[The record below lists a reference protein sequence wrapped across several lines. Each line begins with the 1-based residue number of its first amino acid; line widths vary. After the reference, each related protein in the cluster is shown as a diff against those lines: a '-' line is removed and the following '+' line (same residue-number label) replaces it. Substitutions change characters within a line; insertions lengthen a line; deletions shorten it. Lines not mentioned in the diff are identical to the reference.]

1 MERTLTNFIKALRA
15 ADIPVSIGESI
26 DALKTVSVT
35 GYDDREFMK
44 NALSCVVAK
53 TPEEKDIYNDLFDL
67 YFSRDTSQEAM
78 SNLSEDQNGTGEPS
92 ESDEPGGDPSEG
104 GDPSDAV
111 DQLRE
116 MIEGSDPSALA
127 RALEAAARQ
136 VGVEEIRFST
146 QRGVMARRMLDQM
159 GMRQLEGQMIELRG
173 SGGDGDQEEA
183 EALSEIRSELI
194 DASRNYVEQQYA
206 IFGEAATER
215 FMEDYI
221 QKARLTEI
229 GPHDMD
235 RLQTIIRKIAKRL
248 AAKHSRRRKRRNR
261 GQLNIRKTM
270 RENASTEGIPFKT
283 IWKQKKR
290 ERAKVVVICDVSGS
304 VAAYARFLLM
314 LIYGLNEVIPDI
326 KSFAFSHRLVD
337 ISDELENNDVKE
349 AVKQVIKE
357 VGQGSTDYGAALGTL
372 QTDYWDCIDRRTTV
386 IILGDGRSNYGN
398 PRIDV
403 MRELQG
409 QAKKVIWLCPE
420 HPSMWGTGDSEIP
433 RFKPFCTLMQQCRT
447 VKDLERVVDMILA
460 SYTG

>member
-15 ADIPVSIGESI
+15 SDVPVSIGESI

-35 GYDDREFMK
+35 GYDDRDFLK

-53 TPEEKDIYNDLFDL
+53 TPEEKDIYNELFEL
-67 YFSRDTSQEAM
+67 YFSRDTSQKAM
-78 SNLSEDQNGTGEPS
+78 QSLSDEGDGSPEDGSEDGGEPGDGEPS
-92 ESDEPGGDPSEG
+92 TV
-104 GDPSDAV
+104 DA
-111 DQLRE
+111 LRE
-116 MIEGSDPSALA
+116 MIEGSDASALA
-127 RALEAAARQ
+127 RALETAARE

-159 GMRQLEGQMIELRG
+159 GMRQLEQTMISLRG
-173 SGGDGDQEEA
+173 SGNAEDQEEA
-183 EALSEIRSELI
+183 QALSEIRNELI
-194 DASRNYVEQQYA
+194 EAARNYVEKQFE

-229 GPHDMD
+229 GPHDME

-248 AAKHSRRRKRRNR
+248 AQKHSRRRKRRNR

-270 RENASTEGIPFKT
+270 RESAPTEGIPFHT
-283 IWKQKKR
+283 YWKQKKR
-290 ERAKVVVICDVSGS
+290 ERAKVVAICDVSGS

-314 LIYGLNEVIPDI
+314 LLYGLNEVIPDI
-326 KSFAFSHRLVD
+326 RSFAFSHRLVD
-337 ISDELENNDVKE
+337 ISDELENSDVKE
-349 AVKQVIKE
+349 AVKKVIKE
-357 VGQGSTDYGAALGTL
+357 VGQGSTDYGAALGAL
-372 QTDYWDCIDRRTTV
+372 QTDHWNRIDRRTTV

-403 MRELQG
+403 MRELQA
-409 QAKKVIWLCPE
+409 QSKKVIWLCPE

-433 RFKPFCTLMQQCRT
+433 RFKPFCDLMQQCRT

-460 SYTG
+460 SYSG

>member
-1 MERTLTNFIKALRA
+1 MDRTLTNFIKAMRA
-15 ADIPVSIGESI
+15 ADVPVSIGESI

-35 GYDDREFMK
+35 GYDNRQFMK
-44 NALSCVVAK
+44 DALSCVVAK
-53 TPEEKDIYNDLFDL
+53 TPEEKDIFDNLFEL
-67 YFSRDTSQEAM
+67 YFSRDLAQEEA
-78 SNLSEDQNGTGEPS
+78 LQNQY
-92 ESDEPGGDPSEG
+92 EPGEG
-104 GDPSDAV
+104 GDPSSAQPGEGDGDAV
-111 DQLRE
+111 EQLRE
-116 MIEGSDPSALA
+116 MMEGGSPSALA
-127 RALEAAARQ
+127 QAMERAAEQ
-136 VGVEEIRFST
+136 VGVENIRFST
-146 QRGVMARRMLDQM
+146 QRGIMARRMLDEM
-159 GMRQLEGQMIELRG
+159 GMRELEARMIELRG
-173 SGGDGDQEEA
+173 TGDSADGEES
-183 EALSEIRSELI
+183 EALSEIRNELI
-194 DASRNYVEQQYA
+194 EKARNYVEQQYK

-229 GPHDMD
+229 GPHDME

-248 AAKHSRRRKRRNR
+248 AQKHSRRRKRRNR

-290 ERAKVVVICDVSGS
+290 ERAKVVAICDVSGS

-314 LIYGLNEVIPDI
+314 LLYGLNEVIPDI
-326 KSFAFSHRLVD
+326 KSFAFSHKLVD
-337 ISDELENNDVKE
+337 ISDQLEDNDVKE
-349 AVKQVIKE
+349 AVKEVIKE

-372 QTDYWDCIDRRTTV
+372 QTDHWDTIDRRTTV

-403 MRELQG
+403 MRELQA

-433 RFKPFCTLMQQCRT
+433 RFRPFCTLMQQCRT

>member
-1 MERTLTNFIKALRA
+1 MDRTLTNFIKALRA
-15 ADIPVSIGESI
+15 ADVPVSIGETI

-35 GYDDREFMK
+35 GYDDRTFMK
-44 NALSCVVAK
+44 DALSFVVAK
-53 TPEEKDIYNDLFDL
+53 TPEEKEIYSSLFDL
-67 YFSRDTSQEAM
+67 YFSRDVSREAM
-78 SNLSEDQNGTGEPS
+78 ASYEENADGSPDGEPG
-92 ESDEPGGDPSEG
+92 EGEPGGGEG
-104 GDPSDAV
+104 GDVV
-111 DQLRE
+111 DELRD
-116 MIEGSDPSALA
+116 MIEGSDASALA
-127 RALEAAARQ
+127 RAMEAAAEQ
-136 VGVEEIRFST
+136 VGTENIRFST
-146 QRGVMARRMLDQM
+146 QRGIMARRMLDQM
-159 GMRQLEGQMIELRG
+159 GMRELEARMIEMRQG
-173 SGGDGDQEEA
+173 SGDGDRDEA
-183 EALSEIRSELI
+183 EALAQIREELI
-194 DASRNYVEQQYA
+194 NEARNYVEKQYE
-206 IFGEAATER
+206 IYGEAATER

-283 IWKQKKR
+283 VWKQKKR

-326 KSFAFSHRLVD
+326 KSFAFSHKLVD
-337 ISDELENNDVKE
+337 ISDQLEDNEVKE
-349 AVKQVIKE
+349 AVKEVIKE

-372 QTDYWDCIDRRTTV
+372 QTDFWKCIDRRTTV
-386 IILGDGRSNYGN
+386 LILGDGRSNYGN

-403 MRELQG
+403 LREMQA

-433 RFKPFCTLMQQCRT
+433 RYRPFIDLLQQCRT
-447 VKDLERVVDMILA
+447 VKDLERVVDLILA

>member
-35 GYDDREFMK
+35 GYDDRTFMK
-44 NALSCVVAK
+44 DALSCVVAK
-53 TPEEKDIYNDLFDL
+53 TPEEKAIYSDLFDL
-67 YFSRDTSQEAM
+67 YFSRDTSKAAM
-78 SNLSEDQNGTGEPS
+78 SNFEGKASEDSEGGEPS
-92 ESDEPGGDPSEG
+92 EGEPSEAG
-104 GDPSDAV
+104 NTV

-116 MIEGSDPSALA
+116 MIEGSDASALA
-127 RALEAAARQ
+127 RAMERAAEQ
-136 VGVEEIRFST
+136 VGTENIRFST
-146 QRGVMARRMLDQM
+146 QRGIMARRMLDQM
-159 GMRQLEGQMIELRG
+159 GMRELEARMIQMRS
-173 SGGDGDQEEA
+173 SGGGGDKEEA
-183 EALSEIRSELI
+183 EALSQIRDELI
-194 DASRNYVEQQYA
+194 QKAREYVEQQYA
-206 IFGEAATER
+206 IYGEAATER

-221 QKARLTEI
+221 QRARLTEI

-283 IWKQKKR
+283 VWKQKKR

-326 KSFAFSHRLVD
+326 KSFAFSHKLVD
-337 ISDELENNDVKE
+337 ISSKLEDNEVKE
-349 AVKQVIKE
+349 AVKEVIKE
-357 VGQGSTDYGAALGTL
+357 VGQGSTDYGAALGAL
-372 QTDYWDCIDRRTTV
+372 QTEHWNCIDRRTTV
-386 IILGDGRSNYGN
+386 MILGDGRSNYGN

-403 MRELQG
+403 LRALQA

-433 RFKPFCTLMQQCRT
+433 RYKPFTDLMQQCRT

>member
-15 ADIPVSIGESI
+15 ADVPVSIGESI

-35 GYDDREFMK
+35 GYDDREFLK

-53 TPEEKDIYNDLFDL
+53 TPEEKDVYNELFEL
-67 YFSRDTSQEAM
+67 YFSRDTSREAM
-78 SNLSEDQNGTGEPS
+78 ANFSEDQSGDGDPS
-92 ESDEPGGDPSEG
+92 ESGEPGEAGEPGEG
-104 GDPSDAV
+104 GDPSDMV

-116 MIEGSDPSALA
+116 MIEGGDPSALA
-127 RALEAAARQ
+127 RALESAARQ

-159 GMRQLEGQMIELRG
+159 GMRQLEAQMIELRG
-173 SGGDGDQEEA
+173 GGGDGDQEEA
-183 EALSEIRSELI
+183 EALSEIRNELI
-194 DASRNYVEQQYA
+194 DASRKYVEQQYE

-290 ERAKVVVICDVSGS
+290 ERAKVVAICDVSGS

-314 LIYGLNEVIPDI
+314 LLYGLNEVIPDI
-326 KSFAFSHRLVD
+326 KSFAFPIVS
-337 ISDELENNDVKE
+337 
-349 AVKQVIKE
+349 
-357 VGQGSTDYGAALGTL
+357 STSPMSLKT
-372 QTDYWDCIDRRTTV
+372 
-386 IILGDGRSNYGN
+386 
-398 PRIDV
+398 
-403 MRELQG
+403 M
-409 QAKKVIWLCPE
+409 
-420 HPSMWGTGDSEIP
+420 M
-433 RFKPFCTLMQQCRT
+433 
-447 VKDLERVVDMILA
+447 
-460 SYTG
+460 

>member
-15 ADIPVSIGESI
+15 SDVPVSIGESI

-35 GYDDREFMK
+35 GYDDRDFLK

-53 TPEEKDIYNDLFDL
+53 TPEEKDIYNELFEL
-67 YFSRDTSQEAM
+67 YFSRDTSQKAM
-78 SNLSEDQNGTGEPS
+78 QSLSDEGDGSPEDGSEVGGEPGDGEPS
-92 ESDEPGGDPSEG
+92 TV
-104 GDPSDAV
+104 DA
-111 DQLRE
+111 LRE
-116 MIEGSDPSALA
+116 MIEGSDASALA
-127 RALEAAARQ
+127 RALETAARE

-159 GMRQLEGQMIELRG
+159 GMRQLEQTMISLRG
-173 SGGDGDQEEA
+173 SGNAEDQEEA
-183 EALSEIRSELI
+183 QALSEIRNELI
-194 DASRNYVEQQYA
+194 EAARNYVEKQYE

-229 GPHDMD
+229 GPHDME

-248 AAKHSRRRKRRNR
+248 AQKHSRRRKRRNR

-270 RENASTEGIPFKT
+270 RESAPTEGIPFHT
-283 IWKQKKR
+283 YWKQKKR
-290 ERAKVVVICDVSGS
+290 ERAKVVAICDVSGS

-314 LIYGLNEVIPDI
+314 LLYGLNEVIPDI
-326 KSFAFSHRLVD
+326 RSFAFSHRLVD
-337 ISDELENNDVKE
+337 ISDELENSDVKE
-349 AVKQVIKE
+349 AVKKVIKE

-372 QTDYWDCIDRRTTV
+372 QTDHWNRIDRRTTV

-403 MRELQG
+403 MRELQA
-409 QAKKVIWLCPE
+409 QSKKVIWLCPE

-433 RFKPFCTLMQQCRT
+433 RFKPFCDLMQQCRT

-460 SYTG
+460 SYSG

>member
-1 MERTLTNFIKALRA
+1 MDRTLTNFIKALRA
-15 ADIPVSIGESI
+15 ADVPVSIGETI

-35 GYDDREFMK
+35 GYDDRTFMK
-44 NALSCVVAK
+44 DALSLVVAK
-53 TPEEKDIYNDLFDL
+53 TPEEKEVYSSLFDL
-67 YFSRDTSQEAM
+67 YFSRDVSKEAM
-78 SNLSEDQNGTGEPS
+78 ASYEEDSAGSPDGEPG
-92 ESDEPGGDPSEG
+92 EGQPGEPGEG
-104 GDPSDAV
+104 GDVV
-111 DQLRE
+111 DELRE
-116 MIEGSDPSALA
+116 MIEGSDASALA
-127 RALEAAARQ
+127 RAMERAAEQ
-136 VGVEEIRFST
+136 VGTENIRFST
-146 QRGVMARRMLDQM
+146 QRGIMARRMLDSM
-159 GMRQLEGQMIELRG
+159 GMRELEARMIEMRQG
-173 SGGDGDQEEA
+173 SGDGDREEA
-183 EALSEIRSELI
+183 EALAQIRDELI
-194 DASRNYVEQQYA
+194 NEARNYVEKQYE
-206 IFGEAATER
+206 IYGEAATER

-248 AAKHSRRRKRRNR
+248 AAKHSRRRKKRNR

-270 RENASTEGIPFKT
+270 RENAATEGIPFKT
-283 IWKQKKR
+283 VWKQKKR

-326 KSFAFSHRLVD
+326 KSFAFSHKLVD
-337 ISDELENNDVKE
+337 ISSQLEDNDVKE
-349 AVKQVIKE
+349 AVKEVIKE

-386 IILGDGRSNYGN
+386 MILGDGRSNYGN
-398 PRIDV
+398 PRVDV
-403 MRELQG
+403 LRALQA

-433 RFKPFCTLMQQCRT
+433 RYKPFTDLMQQCRT
-447 VKDLERVVDMILA
+447 VKDLERTVDLILA